1 MSYDWNHN
9 GKQDAFDSLMDYEI
23 CNDSTGFGGGSNS
36 SNAGC
41 LTVLTMLIGFGIV
54 AVIINALAVDVD
66 DIPVAVLLIILIPVL
81 SIVAAFLSRWSH

>member
-9 GKQDAFDSLMDYEI
+9 GKQDSFDGFMDYEI
-23 CNDSTGFGGGSNS
+23 CNDSTSFGGGSNS

-41 LTVLTMLIGFGIV
+41 LTILTMLIGFGIV
-54 AVIINALAVDVD
+54 AVIINTLAVDVD
-66 DIPVAVLLIILIPVL
+66 DIPVAVLLISLIPVL